1 MTTATATQA
10 ANRIVVGVDGSEPSR
25 SALKWAASIAGTSGA
40 SIDAI
45 AVWQMSKAAS
55 GPGWADVPVEWDKTK
70 ETTTSLAATLQDVFG
85 ADPPPTLNAI
95 VREGN
100 PTKVLLEASAG
111 ARMLIV
117 GSRGHGGFVGLLL
130 GSVSRTCSAHASCP
144 VLVVHGDMPAT
155 PVVA

>member
-1 MTTATATQA
+1 MTTETQA
-10 ANRIVVGVDGSEPSR
+10 ANRIVVGVDGSEPSK
-25 SALKWAASIAGTSGA
+25 SALKWAASIAGTTGA

-45 AVWQMSKAAS
+45 AVWQMSRAAS

-70 ETTTSLAATLQDVFG
+70 ETRANLTATLQEVFG
-85 ADPPPTLNAI
+85 DDLPSTLSAI

-100 PTKVLLEASAG
+100 PAKVLLDASAG

-144 VLVVHGDMPAT
+144 VLVMHGDIPAT
-155 PVVA
+155 PVVE